1 MSLNTFV
8 SISIFVSISA
18 WLIDTI
24 TQMLIDTKALID
36 TISQML
42 IDTKSLIDTI
52 GYSDI
57 EYSDNLVTV
66 TGFW

>member
-1 MSLNTFV
+1 MSV
-8 SISIFVSISA
+8 
-18 WLIDTI
+18 DTNGKL
-24 TQMLIDTKALID
+24 LIDTKALID

-57 EYSDNLVTV
+57 EYSDNLITV